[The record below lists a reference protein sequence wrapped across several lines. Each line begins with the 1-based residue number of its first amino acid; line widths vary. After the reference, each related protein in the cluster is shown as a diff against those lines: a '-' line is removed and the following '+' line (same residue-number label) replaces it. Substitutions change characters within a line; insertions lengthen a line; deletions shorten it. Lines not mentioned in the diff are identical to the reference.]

1 MNENKEQTKNKH
13 KTRKGVK
20 NMKKLLVILM
30 VVFATFALAAINVT
44 YVANM
49 STLTG
54 MGATDST
61 YTVQFCGSEVGPE
74 GSDLWQNNFLTWGD
88 DSQLATNVGGDY
100 WELTVAYPD
109 SMAGWRM
116 AYKIRYKS
124 ETDEA
129 FHWEENVVG
138 GNRMYVLPAS
148 GDTTLAP
155 AYVNN
160 DFNPPYTP
168 SDSVDVFLRV
178 NMGADDG
185 FSEALILSM
194 VGDLP
199 INGTGTN
206 MWSPGT
212 YALSQE
218 GSSDFWNIH
227 LKFAPATM
235 PVSDRGFRFHNN
247 GTNWDG
253 HSENLQGAYGM
264 GENRKISIPTTDTT
278 VAWVWWNDVVGGNF
292 EGSDSA
298 NILFGVNMAAAV
310 ENNGFEIGDTL
321 ELRLGYE
328 LSSTEVLEIQM
339 THVGGTQMY
348 QAQVNDVPL
357 TFGEYLY
364 YQYYLIKKGA
374 EQREVYYNFDYDG
387 STPSAAERR
396 RVIIADGD
404 EQVADIS
411 ANAGDERRMP
421 FFRNNNLL
429 AQDVT
434 VHVECDLRPAYAAII
449 KGGKTIVPTQGSG
462 DISSAAQITGV
473 AINGP
478 LSNTGEGTWA
488 GWGSSLMSDVNR
500 KMWDDGTHG
509 DATAGDTIY
518 TITYFMSPDSG
529 HTVGQECKFGLN
541 GYDNESGD
549 GVGYGNN
556 HIVNIDDSQ
565 AESYLYVPFGSIN
578 PTFFSDWTPTKGVGV
593 ADLPENFVLA
603 QNYPNPFNPSTTIT
617 FALPTS
623 ADVTLRI
630 FDMAGRTIQT
640 LVEGYVNAGSYDVS
654 FDGSS
659 LASGVYFYQ
668 LTAENT
674 NIVKKMV
681 LMK

>member
-1 MNENKEQTKNKH
+1 
-13 KTRKGVK
+13 
-20 NMKKLLVILM
+20 MKKLLVILM
-30 VVFATFALAAINVT
+30 VVFATFALADINVT

-61 YTVQFCGSEVGPE
+61 YEVQFRGSEVGPD
-74 GSDLWQNNFLTWGD
+74 GVDKWYNIFLTWD
-88 DSQLATNVGGDY
+88 DQSQNAVNVGGDY

-116 AYKIRYKS
+116 AYKICYKNVA
-124 ETDEA
+124 DDGYN
-129 FHWEENVVG
+129 WENVTIPG
-138 GNRMYVLPAS
+138 GNRMFVMPAS
-148 GDTTLAP
+148 GDTTLDV

-160 DFNPPYTP
+160 DYNPPYTP
-168 SDSVDVFLRV
+168 SDSVDIFFRI
-178 NMGADDG
+178 NMSADES
-185 FSEALILSM
+185 FNSSLPLCI
-194 VGDLP
+194 VGGLP
-199 INGTGTN
+199 AGGSGTN

-212 YALSQE
+212 YTLTQE
-218 GSSDFWNIH
+218 GSSDFWNYH
-227 LKFAPATM
+227 LKLDPTLLPLTDQM
-235 PVSDRGFRFHNN
+235 YRYLN
-247 GTNWDG
+247 GTSWSDHN
-253 HSENLQGAYGM
+253 ENLQGAYFAGN
-264 GENRKISIPTTDTT
+264 ENRGISLGTNDTT
-278 VAWVWWNDVVGGNF
+278 IAWVWWNDLPGGNF

-357 TFGEYLY
+357 TYGEYLY
-364 YQYYLIKKGA
+364 YQYYLIKNGV

-404 EQVADIS
+404 EQVADVS

-434 VHVECDLRPAYAAII
+434 VHIECDLRPAYAAIV

-462 DISSAAQITGV
+462 DISAASQITGV

-478 LSNTGEGTWA
+478 LSNTAEGTWA
-488 GWGSSLMSDVNR
+488 GWGSSLMNDVNR

-518 TITYFMSPDSG
+518 TITYYMSPDSG

-541 GYDNESGD
+541 GLDNEAGD
-549 GVGYGNN
+549 GLGYGNN

-593 ADLPENFVLA
+593 ADLPKNFVLA

-623 ADVTLRI
+623 SDVTLSV

-640 LVEGYVNAGSYDVS
+640 LVNGYVNAGSYDVS
-654 FDGSS
+654 FDASS